1 MKKKILVL
9 AAVLLLLFAGCTKQ
23 TQSPEKLPPETAAE
37 ALPETEKTPAQEA
50 QEEKQPEAE
59 TQTEP
64 EQTPEEEAAPE
75 AETKTEEKPQELT
88 GEQKRRM
95 KIETLVDEAVI
106 WDEKTDYDNR
116 FIREAVRARLM
127 EFLERNWE
135 AGAMVSSY
143 LEAEDGCINLYQNSL
158 EEYICVLSHVE
169 SFQQLYIC
177 LDRYG
182 ASVFTPSLTVE
193 EAAASEGITALLN
206 GVRFDKRY
214 DDVYFND
221 KIPAE
226 TNETF
231 RAYAAQA
238 EAAFL
243 KTLTENETAWKT
255 ILDDAFRVTIS
266 FDENDQFVFELQGKT
281 LYWLELRYMPG
292 HGVWSE
298 VGLWMEEDEE
308 SWELDGQMLTDGYL
322 LSLVD
327 GVELGMT
334 AAPFTFESAKKLNA
348 QQLWLCYLL
357 LTPEATREAAFRE
370 EDGLYHVTKE
380 MMDETLARYFKGYSL
395 DITQIPGIDIDE
407 ETGEILA
414 KTLSGFGGDNFPK
427 LREKTVDGNT
437 VTLTVDYYTEV
448 AQTLEK
454 TKQYTITFR
463 KGGHTYDKSLDLT
476 QAAE

>member
-23 TQSPEKLPPETAAE
+23 TQSPEKLPPQTAAE
-37 ALPETEKTPAQEA
+37 TLPETEKTPAQEE

-64 EQTPEEEAAPE
+64 EQTPEEEAVPE
-75 AETKTEEKPQELT
+75 EAQPELT

-116 FIREAVRARLM
+116 FIREAVRSNLTA
-127 EFLERNWE
+127 FLEQNWE
-135 AGAMVSSY
+135 AGAMVASY

-169 SFQQLYIC
+169 SFQQLYIR

-206 GVRFDKRY
+206 GVRFDERY

-370 EDGLYHVTKE
+370 DDGLYHVTKE
-380 MMDETLARYFKGYSL
+380 MMDETLTRYFKGYRL

-407 ETGEILA
+407 ANGAVLA
-414 KTLSGFGGDNFPK
+414 KTLSGFGGENFPK

-437 VTLTVDYYTEV
+437 VTFTVDYYQNSNMQEI
-448 AQTLEK
+448 AK

-463 KGGHTYDKSLDLT
+463 KGGYTYDKSLDLT